1 MQADFNPIAHQDLIN
16 SNIGMLPQFGTGIY
30 YTNMLHGARLQPQPD
45 SDKFVLMKKKDKEDA
60 TSTALLFKGRINFKG
75 FGNSVKALGK
85 GGKSIGNVIL
95 APFMWLGKGILAA
108 GRGIGKAGKAVG
120 KGILAPFKWL
130 GKGIGAAGRG
140 IGKAGKAVGK
150 GILAPFKWLGK
161 GIGAAGRGIGKAGKA
176 VGKGILAPFKLHLN
190 G

>member
-45 SDKFVLMKKKDKEDA
+45 SDKFVLMKKKDKEERNAFLISLAALGAIA

-150 GILAPFKWLGK
+150 GILAPFKW
-161 GIGAAGRGIGKAGKA
+161 IGSKFHKTT
-176 VGKGILAPFKLHLN
+176 
-190 G
+190 